1 MPTSS
6 QKFSK
11 GYAGKKKRATKRG
24 KEVAGPYRS
33 QSSKPEIRS
42 EARPSE
48 HRKVRKVRRKAPLK
62 VPDISKPTGNAQ
74 PEIKKLLGSVHKSPD
89 PHLEYFRAKALGE
102 PTSKEFKEK
111 YPRAAKKARKARMDY
126 ISGREPLKEDPLAEL
141 AISTAATAGLGAGA
155 KVLGTAA
162 EKALLA
168 RAGSEI
174 ASSGSTVAEQAA
186 EKGAKALVK
195 KAAGKAKAAPA
206 RSVRRARTAPRRAV
220 RRVKEAPQKARTA
233 PRRVKRAATTA
244 EGRRAAARGAA
255 RRAAKHPVGTA
266 YGAALTVPSGALPG
280 DVGDRA
286 RAFAEGSANAVL
298 HHPGETAKTT
308 LRGISGVITGPV
320 ALGAAAAD
328 SVKEGTPDPLLNTG
342 KEQLQGMGQIVGNAL
357 SGDTKKAEEAARKEG
372 SLSLLTPLPALT
384 KTKAYKVARE
394 DVRGVGAAARRK
406 LASSEKLPGKE
417 FRNRQVRHAP
427 KGSEEHLSGLA
438 ARHDQRK
445 RVSVIKARTDNPHRV
460 AGDEH
465 MGKVLH
471 ALASA
476 PKGAHIAMQV
486 LAEYGIRDKRG
497 ADLIRKRG
505 PGDHELLAALDY
517 ADLHPH
523 VFESKGMKEALQHYA
538 KSVEGTAAT
547 KSGKGERARV
557 LPQGD
562 ALGITRPEHMVPH
575 SRREEL
581 GASNWAEVRDRLKE
595 VRRAQLAALRKNP
608 KDAAIKADVELT
620 AKLLKEA
627 KKEASRKVNSNRKP
641 KTWRMVNG
649 KPTKVRLKD
658 LPYDDARLKEYV
670 DAVEAARKGAGLEKA
685 IWTHHASSSGD
696 KGAGFQNAFPT
707 PAGRKEYA
715 REGNLAKADELDRSL
730 EGLVRG
736 SILKPRS
743 RAAGKEFMRNIVDE
757 FALPFTINGEKVT
770 VGHGS
775 KDWAAITR
783 RKSADNPH
791 GGQYDPRSVARLA
804 YREFNNAIDDPF
816 LTDSQ
821 RDSRLTQILD
831 AAESGKAPGNEPFV
845 LVPREVVKEARA
857 QINPET
863 SILTKGMG
871 EFAKLSNR
879 LILGTNPAWAV
890 AQTVAEGVPLLI
902 SHPSLANPAKLAF
915 LYRDSKRYGDRHPE
929 LRATAGVSPLNAAS
943 LRQPHEEIETYTPEV
958 WSKGA
963 EAMTRGKTARGALS
977 FAKLRALGLVDVRR
991 QNAYR
996 KAIYAAEADRKFRS
1010 WHSGLTG
1017 MFDGAA
1023 AISKKFRG
1031 KSREELWDWLNT
1043 TKEGRR
1049 WKEKLEDHVDAVQ
1062 GNWTAFTR
1070 YERALA
1076 PFTIFYPFIRYS
1088 LRWATW
1094 AFPKEHPLR
1103 STVITLLGQVNANQL
1118 EKLVGENAFKEGLA
1132 KSPAPQP
1139 LSSPLGYSFPAY
1151 QNEDNETAVL
1161 PGGSRISPGQSSIT
1175 QAIQSG
1181 NPAAVLSSLNP
1192 FLGAGVVGTTGV
1204 EPFTGEKTSLPRGE
1218 AALNAL
1224 LSMPAPLRLSG
1235 VKFGGQSVAS
1245 KAFGQYDPN
1254 KGTRS
1259 FVFPFLPQS
1268 GAKFAAA
1275 DTLGR
1280 AFGKKYGENAV
1291 PSLPSQFYEA
1301 ALNHDWKLAKK
1312 LRREVVDAEKASDL
1326 IKAAEQPF
1334 YGKDGKE
1341 FDDEA
1346 GEILGYITGYR
1357 QFPYEPSKRA
1367 RKVRKAGGIGGGGT
1381 GIGGYSL
1388 GAGGIGEA
1396 PPLESVAT
1404 PSTNE
1409 SAADGGKR
1417 SRDQI
1422 PWG

>member
-1 MPTSS
+1 
-6 QKFSK
+6 
-11 GYAGKKKRATKRG
+11 
-24 KEVAGPYRS
+24 
-33 QSSKPEIRS
+33 
-42 EARPSE
+42 
-48 HRKVRKVRRKAPLK
+48 
-62 VPDISKPTGNAQ
+62 
-74 PEIKKLLGSVHKSPD
+74 
-89 PHLEYFRAKALGE
+89 
-102 PTSKEFKEK
+102 
-111 YPRAAKKARKARMDY
+111 
-126 ISGREPLKEDPLAEL
+126 
-141 AISTAATAGLGAGA
+141 
-155 KVLGTAA
+155 
-162 EKALLA
+162 
-168 RAGSEI
+168 
-174 ASSGSTVAEQAA
+174 
-186 EKGAKALVK
+186 
-195 KAAGKAKAAPA
+195 
-206 RSVRRARTAPRRAV
+206 
-220 RRVKEAPQKARTA
+220 
-233 PRRVKRAATTA
+233 
-244 EGRRAAARGAA
+244 
-255 RRAAKHPVGTA
+255 
-266 YGAALTVPSGALPG
+266 
-280 DVGDRA
+280 
-286 RAFAEGSANAVL
+286 
-298 HHPGETAKTT
+298 
-308 LRGISGVITGPV
+308 
-320 ALGAAAAD
+320 
-328 SVKEGTPDPLLNTG
+328 
-342 KEQLQGMGQIVGNAL
+342 
-357 SGDTKKAEEAARKEG
+357 
-372 SLSLLTPLPALT
+372 
-384 KTKAYKVARE
+384 
-394 DVRGVGAAARRK
+394 
-406 LASSEKLPGKE
+406 
-417 FRNRQVRHAP
+417 
-427 KGSEEHLSGLA
+427 
-438 ARHDQRK
+438 
-445 RVSVIKARTDNPHRV
+445 
-460 AGDEH
+460 
-465 MGKVLH
+465 
-471 ALASA
+471 
-476 PKGAHIAMQV
+476 
-486 LAEYGIRDKRG
+486 
-497 ADLIRKRG
+497 
-505 PGDHELLAALDY
+505 
-517 ADLHPH
+517 
-523 VFESKGMKEALQHYA
+523 MKEALQHYA

-575 SRREEL
+575 HRREEL
-581 GASNWAEVRDRLKE
+581 GASSWGEVRDRLKE
-595 VRRAQLAALRKNP
+595 VRKAQLGALRKNP

-627 KKEASRKVNSNRKP
+627 KKEAGRKVNSNRKP
-641 KTWRMVNG
+641 KTWRMVDG
-649 KPTKVRLKD
+649 SPTKVRLKD
-658 LPYDDARLKEYV
+658 PPYDDARLKEYV

-696 KGAGFQNAFPT
+696 KGAGLQNAFPT

-715 REGNLAKADELDRSL
+715 REGNLAKANELDRSL

-757 FALPFTINGEKVT
+757 FSLPFTINGEKVT
-770 VGHGS
+770 VGHGW
-775 KDWAAITR
+775 KDWTAITR

-821 RDSRLTQILD
+821 RDSRLLQILD

-863 SILTKGMG
+863 NILTKGMG
-871 EFAKLSNR
+871 QFAKVSNR

-890 AQTVAEGVPLLI
+890 AQSVAEGVPLLI
-902 SHPSLANPAKLAF
+902 SHPSLANPAKLAS

-929 LRATAGVSPLNAAS
+929 LRATAGVSPLNAAA
-943 LRQPHEEIETYTPEV
+943 LRQPHEELETYTPEV

-963 EAMTRGKTARGALS
+963 DAMTRGKTARGALS
-977 FAKLRALGLVDVRR
+977 FAKLRALGLIDVRR

-996 KAIYAAEADRKFRS
+996 KAMYAAEADRKFRS

-1031 KSREELWDWLNT
+1031 KPRAELWDWLNT
-1043 TKEGRR
+1043 TKEGRQ

-1103 STVITLLGQVNANQL
+1103 ATVITMLGQANANQL
-1118 EKLVGENAFKEGLA
+1118 EKLVGG
-1132 KSPAPQP
+1132 S
-1139 LSSPLGYSFPAY
+1139 LSSPLGYSYPAY
-1151 QNEDNETAVL
+1151 QNEDDETAVL

-1245 KAFGQYDPN
+1245 KAFEQYDPN
-1254 KGTRS
+1254 KDARS
-1259 FVFPFLPQS
+1259 FLMPFLPQS
-1268 GAKFAAA
+1268 GEKFKAA
-1275 DTLGR
+1275 DKLGK
-1280 AFGKKYGENAV
+1280 AFDKKYAKNAA
-1291 PSLPSQFYEA
+1291 PSLPREYYDA

-1312 LRREVVDAEKASDL
+1312 LRKEVLAAEKASDL

-1334 YGKDGKE
+1334 YGSDSKE

-1357 QFPYEPSKRA
+1357 QVPYEKSKT
-1367 RKVRKAGGIGGGGT
+1367 KKSAGQFESSGQYGGGGQYSS
-1381 GIGGYSL
+1381 GGQYS
-1388 GAGGIGEA
+1388 GSGQYGG
-1396 PPLESVAT
+1396 
-1404 PSTNE
+1404 
-1409 SAADGGKR
+1409 
-1417 SRDQI
+1417 
-1422 PWG
+1422 